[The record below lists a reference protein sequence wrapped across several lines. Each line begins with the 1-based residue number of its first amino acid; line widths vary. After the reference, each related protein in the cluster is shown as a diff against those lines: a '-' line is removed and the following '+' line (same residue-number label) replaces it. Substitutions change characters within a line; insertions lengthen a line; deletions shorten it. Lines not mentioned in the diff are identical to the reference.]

1 VGTRVD
7 MRVHKRPRMRYDG
20 HLLLAGAFMNPH
32 TFRLALCGAALLA
45 GCAGTPSTGGK
56 QTLVLED
63 YVDGAPRDAAC
74 LALDDGARARVTNH
88 GFNLVAKEM
97 VVAPLA
103 GAPAD
108 AAPRSV
114 YLVPLGSHPVERMAR
129 QLDGSFH
136 SVFVNCQ
143 TRLAYI
149 AKRGGVIDSIYWFG
163 PFDL

>member
-1 VGTRVD
+1 
-7 MRVHKRPRMRYDG
+7 
-20 HLLLAGAFMNPH
+20 MNPH
-32 TFRLALCGAALLA
+32 TIRLTLCGAALLA
-45 GCAGTPSTGGK
+45 GCTSTPPTTVK

-63 YVDGAPRDAAC
+63 YVAGAPRDAAC
-74 LALDDGARARVTNH
+74 LALDDSARARVTNH
-88 GFNLVAKEM
+88 GFDLMAKEM
-97 VVAPLA
+97 AVAPTA
-103 GAPAD
+103 GTPAD
-108 AAPRSV
+108 GAPRSV

-163 PFDL
+163 PFNL

>member
-1 VGTRVD
+1 
-7 MRVHKRPRMRYDG
+7 
-20 HLLLAGAFMNPH
+20 MNPH
-32 TFRLALCGAALLA
+32 TLKLALCGAALLA
-45 GCAGTPSTGGK
+45 GCAGTPPTAVK
-56 QTLVLED
+56 PTLVLED

-97 VVAPLA
+97 VVAPTA
-103 GAPAD
+103 GTPAD
-108 AAPRSV
+108 TAPRSV

>member
-1 VGTRVD
+1 
-7 MRVHKRPRMRYDG
+7 
-20 HLLLAGAFMNPH
+20 MNPH
-32 TFRLALCGAALLA
+32 TLKLTLCGAALLA
-45 GCAGTPSTGGK
+45 GCAGTPPTAVK

-74 LALDDGARARVTNH
+74 LALDD
-88 GFNLVAKEM
+88 
-97 VVAPLA
+97 

-129 QLDGSFH
+129 QMDGSFH

-149 AKRGGVIDSIYWFG
+149 AKRGGVIDGIYWFG

>member
-1 VGTRVD
+1 
-7 MRVHKRPRMRYDG
+7 MI
-20 HLLLAGAFMNPH
+20 PH

-45 GCAGTPSTGGK
+45 GCAGTPPTAVK
-56 QTLVLED
+56 PTLVLED
-63 YVDGAPRDAAC
+63 YVEGAPREAAC
-74 LALDDGARARVTNH
+74 LALDDDARARVTNH
-88 GFNLVAKEM
+88 GFDLVAKEM
-97 VVAPLA
+97 VVATAA

-108 AAPRSV
+108 GARRSV
-114 YLVPLGSHPVERMAR
+114 YLVPLGSHPVARMVR

>member
-1 VGTRVD
+1 
-7 MRVHKRPRMRYDG
+7 
-20 HLLLAGAFMNPH
+20 
-32 TFRLALCGAALLA
+32 
-45 GCAGTPSTGGK
+45 
-56 QTLVLED
+56 
-63 YVDGAPRDAAC
+63 
-74 LALDDGARARVTNH
+74 
-88 GFNLVAKEM
+88 M
-97 VVAPLA
+97 VVAPTA

-129 QLDGSFH
+129 QMDGSFH

-163 PFDL
+163 PFNL